1 MVIRNCK
8 KLLADLHE
16 LEEKMEHLSRSY
28 PDLDPDFLLELIL
41 KTEG

>member
-16 LEEKMEHLSRSY
+16 LEEKMEYLSRSY
-28 PDLDPDFLLELIL
+28 PDLDPDYLLELIL